1 MNDALSATMP
11 ISEPF
16 FGKCFPKKRIRR
28 NDTAGIAGMI
38 QP

>member
-1 MNDALSATMP
+1 MP
-11 ISEPF
+11 ISAPF
-16 FGKCFPKKRIRR
+16 FGMRLPKKRIRR